1 MEWYYGCENSGFLVP
16 NEQENLVERHPSPER
31 WSEWGISTPPQEC
44 LMMDTNET
52 EEEFNFIDESFN
64 NEIEFD
70 HSKYDKD
77 QSSSSSVCGGLT
89 DQSFQQTALSC
100 DHHHQP
106 KYQLQDLSTFECTD
120 DIFLYKQLYK
130 HEPVIAWDSVLEDF
144 PCVESLHKSFFY
156 PENQCSSNTTGG
168 VQKDFAASDLVPCN
182 LDSKDCL
189 DIEGHAVKVLDPFEQ
204 SNGDDTM
211 LEQFSLEEFTLQDFE
226 MIIAQ
231 FTEKTRIGFRDAMY
245 RLARNTKQ
253 HVVEDL
259 DGALNNETMR
269 SEVKKPMESETNR
282 VDRAVASLMFNKMEL
297 NILDLPLTTLVNL
310 KQEVTGSKCLE
321 GKRSKA
327 FDVEQESLYTPGKV
341 THQC

>member
-1 MEWYYGCENSGFLVP
+1 MF
-16 NEQENLVERHPSPER
+16 
-31 WSEWGISTPPQEC
+31 SE
-44 LMMDTNET
+44 
-52 EEEFNFIDESFN
+52 
-64 NEIEFD
+64 
-70 HSKYDKD
+70 
-77 QSSSSSVCGGLT
+77 
-89 DQSFQQTALSC
+89 
-100 DHHHQP
+100 
-106 KYQLQDLSTFECTD
+106 
-120 DIFLYKQLYK
+120 LYK

-168 VQKDFAASDLVPCN
+168 VQKDFEASDLVPCN

-269 SEVKKPMESETNR
+269 SEDKKPMESETNR

-327 FDVEQESLYTPGKV
+327 FDVAQESLYTPGKV

>member
-1 MEWYYGCENSGFLVP
+1 MLGSEILKCDPLANEILFGMEWYYGCGNSGFLVP
-16 NEQENLVERHPSPER
+16 NEQEDLVERHPSPES
-31 WSEWGISTPPQEC
+31 WSEWVISTSPQEC

-52 EEEFNFIDESFN
+52 EEEFNFIDENFN

-100 DHHHQP
+100 DHYQP

-120 DIFLYKQLYK
+120 DIFLN
-130 HEPVIAWDSVLEDF
+130 SVLEDI

-156 PENQCSSNTTGG
+156 PENQCSNTTGG
-168 VQKDFAASDLVPCN
+168 VQKDIAASDLVPCN
-182 LDSKDCL
+182 SYSKNCL
-189 DIEGHAVKVLDPFEQ
+189 DIEEHAVKVLDPLEQ
-204 SNGDDTM
+204 SNGDETM
-211 LEQFSLEEFTLQDFE
+211 LDQFSLEEFALQDFV

-231 FTEKTRIGFRDAMY
+231 FTEKTRISFRDAMY

-259 DGALNNETMR
+259 DGAPDTHQAVPESVYNETMR
-269 SEVKKPMESETNR
+269 SEDKKPMESETNS

-297 NILDLPLTTLVNL
+297 NILDLPLTALVNM
-310 KQEVTGSKCLE
+310 KQEVTGSKCLQ
-321 GKRSKA
+321 GNRSG
-327 FDVEQESLYTPGKV
+327 EV
-341 THQC
+341 TR